1 MQHTFGHEYFFFVIA
16 RQTLST
22 ELNQNGHAIVAL
34 ICKMVVSS
42 IAIAATSISSKIPI
56 LRSLINHTPRLEELN
71 LDLRKVALG
80 SHHWSESACCL
91 WQAKAETAP
100 SIFTLRLKDV
110 IDRKYSC
117 LAEIYCPALEAPFR
131 GLIAPTICTDK
142 RSNIR
147 RSTVCSYGC
156 DSGHNLVGGSQSLV
170 CQLNGLWQGTVPYCK
185 RRFFIAYEMNN

>member
-1 MQHTFGHEYFFFVIA
+1 MQRAAHFWTCIFLLHYRTPNFDRRFDFSDGRFINSDRRDFDFVEDTHFKKSYKLYWVWE
-16 RQTLST
+16 RL
-22 ELNQNGHAIVAL
+22 IV
-34 ICKMVVSS
+34 
-42 IAIAATSISSKIPI
+42 
-56 LRSLINHTPRLEELN
+56 PRTV
-71 LDLRKVALG
+71 DLG
-80 SHHWSESACCL
+80 SHHWSESVCCL
-91 WQAKAETAP
+91 WQPKPETAR
-100 SIFTLRLKDV
+100 SVFTLRLKDV

-131 GLIAPTICTDK
+131 GLIAPTTCTDK

-185 RRFFIAYEMNN
+185 RRFFIAYELNN

>member
-1 MQHTFGHEYFFFVIA
+1 MSGQNDQQTEGLYVILAGHCSLTGPLFW
-16 RQTLST
+16 
-22 ELNQNGHAIVAL
+22 AL
-34 ICKMVVSS
+34 TRGKLKKK
-42 IAIAATSISSKIPI
+42 KIPI